1 MCGRR
6 SVMETGRSALHLFAG
21 SDGDR
26 DQGGGVTGVR
36 PPDPLVD
43 GWDVGPL
50 TQQSGASTQVDER
63 LGELPG
69 DRE

>member
-1 MCGRR
+1 
-6 SVMETGRSALHLFAG
+6 METGRSALHLFAG

-43 GWDVGPL
+43 GWDLGPL
-50 TQQSGASTQVDER
+50 TQQ
-63 LGELPG
+63 
-69 DRE
+69 